1 MRLKAVFF
9 DIDGTLYPNWSMYY
23 HMIFSMIFE
32 PLLSIRFSKARKAIR
47 KLDESQ
53 QPSDFKTFRQKQAEI
68 VCSYYKHH
76 VDVSQMERRIEKS
89 LYKNWESSFR
99 GVSLYNGVKP
109 LLEFLKEKGLK
120 VGLLSDFPI
129 QNKLRYLGIP
139 SSLIDY
145 QICAEDLGALKPHI
159 RPFKAISEISEC
171 DPNEI
176 LYVGNSYSKDIV
188 GAKNAGMIT
197 AHLTKKKV
205 ENSVADITF
214 RDYIALKEKIQK
226 LIIA

>member
-1 MRLKAVFF
+1 MLAGIAHLK
-9 DIDGTLYPNWSMYY
+9 
-23 HMIFSMIFE
+23 
-32 PLLSIRFSKARKAIR
+32 PLRAF
-47 KLDESQ
+47 
-53 QPSDFKTFRQKQAEI
+53 
-68 VCSYYKHH
+68 
-76 VDVSQMERRIEKS
+76 